1 MNHYKEISVLL
12 VLYQEDINLI
22 IKNLINFKNFKIIIV
37 DNDSNFELKK
47 KIEKDFSIYRYIV
60 NPQNYGY
67 TKGVNQ
73 AIKECDTKYAL
84 QLNPDCYISEI
95 NILKLLEGYE
105 KYQNC
110 FITAPVSY
118 DKDSKLTY
126 CSGSFPEV
134 YAGDNPLEISGDT
147 CFQVVLGSAM
157 FFEIKK
163 MVNIGL
169 LDEKFFI
176 YYSDYDL
183 CRRIY
188 KIKQSIIQIKNSSCI
203 HTHGFSKVQN
213 KYKRIFLRENNLCF
227 DELYYFYKFDNCFY
241 KLKNLKKKILSYV
254 IKTIFYIFIF
264 KFEKCV
270 RFIAR
275 IYAYLRFLFFLK
287 KLNFINKN

>member
-1 MNHYKEISVLL
+1 
-12 VLYQEDINLI
+12 
-22 IKNLINFKNFKIIIV
+22 
-37 DNDSNFELKK
+37 
-47 KIEKDFSIYRYIV
+47 
-60 NPQNYGY
+60 
-67 TKGVNQ
+67 
-73 AIKECDTKYAL
+73 
-84 QLNPDCYISEI
+84 
-95 NILKLLEGYE
+95 
-105 KYQNC
+105 
-110 FITAPVSY
+110 
-118 DKDSKLTY
+118 
-126 CSGSFPEV
+126 
-134 YAGDNPLEISGDT
+134 
-147 CFQVVLGSAM
+147 M

-241 KLKNLKKKILSYV
+241 K
-254 IKTIFYIFIF
+254 F

>member
-22 IKNLINFKNFKIIIV
+22 IKNLINLKNFKIIIV

-95 NILKLLEGYE
+95 NILKLSEAYN

-118 DKDSKLTY
+118 DEDLKLTY
-126 CSGSFPEV
+126 GSGSFPEV
-134 YAGDNPLEISGDT
+134 YAGHDPLEISGDT

-157 FFEIKK
+157 FFETKK
-163 MVNIGL
+163 MINIGL
-169 LDEKFFI
+169 LDENFFI

-183 CRRIY
+183 CRKIY
-188 KIKQSIIQIKNSSCI
+188 AIKESVIQVKNSSCI
-203 HTHGFSKVQN
+203 HVHGISKVHN
-213 KYKRIFLRENNLCF
+213 KYKRIFLRENNLLF
-227 DELYYFYKFDNCFY
+227 DELYYYYKINGHIIKIKNFNKKF
-241 KLKNLKKKILSYV
+241 LKYFAKIFFFLL
-254 IKTIFYIFIF
+254 ILRLDKFIF
-264 KFEKCV
+264 FTAKIF
-270 RFIAR
+270 
-275 IYAYLRFLFFLK
+275 AYFRFLFFLNRSK
-287 KLNFINKN
+287 F